1 VTSSFSAIRPD
12 PEPSNHSAG
21 SAPCL
26 VRSVEFKDLAK
37 VAEILTESFHSQE
50 GINFWLHPVF
60 RLGIY
65 EDLRTRLR
73 SNSPHYICLVAI
85 ASDAPNTPTDYCPII
100 GTVEMGLKSPALG
113 QQISSHCLY
122 VSNLAVSPLYRRQG
136 VAAQLLHRC
145 EQIAYSWGFKDI
157 YLHVLENNQPAKQ
170 LYFQH
175 GYKVQYIDPHW
186 MCWLFW
192 RPRRM
197 LLHKQLKSV

>member
-100 GTVEMGLKSPALG
+100 GTVEMGLKSPCPGATNFFSLFICIKFSR
-113 QQISSHCLY
+113 ISTLSATRSGSPITSSLRTNCLFM
-122 VSNLAVSPLYRRQG
+122 G
-136 VAAQLLHRC
+136 V
-145 EQIAYSWGFKDI
+145 
-157 YLHVLENNQPAKQ
+157 
-170 LYFQH
+170 
-175 GYKVQYIDPHW
+175 
-186 MCWLFW
+186 
-192 RPRRM
+192 
-197 LLHKQLKSV
+197 